1 MLLLMSACGTPRPP
15 METATPQAPVTPKA
29 THAGAATI
37 PAPAAT
43 PTSAATPAPV
53 TPPPNFS
60 QMPPL
65 QLWHAQP
72 PEWFAAALQDF
83 NRSNEWN
90 IRLEARAFSDENA
103 LLTALAAAET
113 PPDLLLAYPDQFTVS
128 AQPILL
134 NPQGLFY
141 NATRAA
147 ELGFAGAP
155 TTVQEFV
162 NQICAAN
169 LAFRNDSTPIN
180 DSEGG
185 YLADT
190 HPAAFAAWLMT
201 FSGSLTAGE
210 SYLLNT
216 DGTAEAVTF
225 LKTLYDRRCIW
236 QSAEPYPDELFASRR
251 ALIVGGSLL
260 DLPYQAEA
268 MRLADSSDEWL
279 LLPYPAR
286 RGDPLLLALPLA
298 AGVLTVEPEQ
308 QHAAELV
315 INWLRTPETQAA
327 LVQHSGLLPAQAAAL
342 PLLETYAAAHPQWGQ
357 AAQALPYLQTQPAI
371 ASWGRVQW
379 LLHDVAT
386 QTYRTYFTIE
396 RIPDMLKEL
405 QSTAEE
411 FSRNP

>member
-1 MLLLMSACGTPRPP
+1 
-15 METATPQAPVTPKA
+15 
-29 THAGAATI
+29 
-37 PAPAAT
+37 
-43 PTSAATPAPV
+43 
-53 TPPPNFS
+53 
-60 QMPPL
+60 MPPL
-65 QLWHAQP
+65 TLWHAQP

-83 NRSNEWN
+83 NHANEWN
-90 IRLEARAFSDENA
+90 IRIQTHTFPDENA
-103 LLTALAAAET
+103 LNAALAAAET
-113 PPDLLLAYPDQFTVS
+113 PPDLLLAYPDQFTVPS
-128 AQPILL
+128 QPILL
-134 NPQGLFY
+134 NPQVLFY

-190 HPAAFAAWLMT
+190 RPAAFAAWLMT

-216 DGTAEAVTF
+216 DGTAEAIEF
-225 LKTLYDRRCIW
+225 LKALYDRHCIW
-236 QSAEPYPDELFASRR
+236 QSTQPYPDEIFAARR

-260 DLPYQAEA
+260 DLPYQAES
-268 MRLADSSDEWL
+268 MRLANNSDEWQV
-279 LLPYPAR
+279 LPYPAR
-286 RGDPLLLALPLA
+286 RDDPLLLALPLA
-298 AGVLTVEPEQ
+298 AGILTIEPQ
-308 QHAAELV
+308 QQYAAELV

-327 LVQHSGLLPAQAAAL
+327 LVQHSGLLPAQESAL
-342 PLLETYAAAHPQWGQ
+342 PSLESYAAENPHWQQ
-357 AAQALPYLQTQPAI
+357 AAQALPYLQTQPQT

-411 FSRNP
+411 FSHNP